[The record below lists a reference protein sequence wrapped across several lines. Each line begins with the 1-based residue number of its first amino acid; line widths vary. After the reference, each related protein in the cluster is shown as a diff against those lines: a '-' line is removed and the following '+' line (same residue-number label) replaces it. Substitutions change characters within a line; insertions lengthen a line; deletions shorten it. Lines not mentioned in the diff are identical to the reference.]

1 MSPSVKAEAPP
12 RRDAGNEEEGEEHK
26 ILGEMEEL
34 THAMER
40 KKKREKKIIAK
51 RRTKVWPLISFPRPK
66 QTCLHVWTLI

>member
-12 RRDAGNEEEGEEHK
+12 PRDTGNEEEGEEHK

-51 RRTKVWPLISFPRPK
+51 RRTKVWLLISFPCPK
-66 QTCLHVWTLI
+66 QTCLHV